1 MKKLH
6 KKCPYI
12 LIKLLIESEVI
23 IGKSQTEALMYVK
36 AKVCTVDV
44 ISRVRERKRKTNRK
58 KHVLIS
64 RPPIATCDGGQSPRF
79 LFSYAR

>member
-1 MKKLH
+1 MNPLRYDSLMKKLH

-12 LIKLLIESEVI
+12 LLKLLTKSEVI

-44 ISRVRERKRKTNRK
+44 I
-58 KHVLIS
+58 
-64 RPPIATCDGGQSPRF
+64 
-79 LFSYAR
+79 